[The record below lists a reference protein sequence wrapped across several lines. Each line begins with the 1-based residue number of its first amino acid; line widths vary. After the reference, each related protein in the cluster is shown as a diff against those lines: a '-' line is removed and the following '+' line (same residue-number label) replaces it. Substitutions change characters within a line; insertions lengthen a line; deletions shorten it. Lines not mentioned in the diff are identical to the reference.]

1 MGKSFLVGVGTG
13 LLIVG
18 LTAGLVGHF
27 WLLYEAFLD
36 SMAWFGAISLST
48 TFGGAAFPFVG
59 PLGFLL
65 TPLLSIIYG
74 AINWSNAK
82 YPLVIGLVGNYF
94 YIPLGLTILI
104 ISIGMEF
111 LGIGGGEV
119 PQ

>member
-1 MGKSFLVGVGTG
+1 
-13 LLIVG
+13 
-18 LTAGLVGHF
+18 
-27 WLLYEAFLD
+27 
-36 SMAWFGAISLST
+36 
-48 TFGGAAFPFVG
+48 
-59 PLGFLL
+59 L

-111 LGIGGGEV
+111 LGIGGGGGEV